1 MKSSNRL
8 SFSSGCLAIAKMP
21 SNPPVTISIVVQNL
35 AKAFS
40 LNWFWQFFPPRQ
52 LPQRGQSWRCMTQR
66 EQALSAEVAH
76 YAKEVR
82 SLRRQLA
89 EKEHL
94 AAVGALTASI
104 VHEIRN
110 PLTTLWMWLN
120 YCQHQDL
127 SEAAT
132 ERLSLALADGDRLQR
147 LLNQVLLYAKPQI
160 LQRKELNL
168 NQLVA
173 ETLDAFQHTPV
184 ALDRKL
190 EFWHSSTQVTLIADP
205 DKLKQVL
212 INLLTNACEAV
223 SDGDSI
229 CIRIEPIF
237 GDRICLQVCNGG
249 TPIPPEQLPKLT
261 EPFYTTKT
269 TGTGLG
275 LAIVQQIV
283 EAHAGAIQIESSETH
298 GTTVTVTLP
307 NGR

>member
-1 MKSSNRL
+1 MKNSNRL
-8 SFSSGCLAIAKMP
+8 SFSSGCLAIARMP
-21 SNPPVTISIVVQNL
+21 STPSVTLSNITQTL
-35 AKAFS
+35 AEPLS
-40 LNWFWQFFPPRQ
+40 LNYFWQFFTPKQ
-52 LPQRGQSWRCMTQR
+52 SSQWGQSWRCMTRR
-66 EQALSAEVAH
+66 EQALSAEVAR
-76 YAKEVR
+76 YAEEIQ
-82 SLRRQLA
+82 SLRMQLA

-120 YCQHQDL
+120 YCQRQDL
-127 SEAAT
+127 SASAT
-132 ERLSLALADGDRLQR
+132 ERLALALADGDRLQR
-147 LLNQVLLYAKPQI
+147 LLNQILLYAKPQT
-160 LQRKELNL
+160 LQLKELNL

-173 ETLDAFQHTPV
+173 ETLDAFQPTPV

-223 SDGDSI
+223 SDGDSVH
-229 CIRIEPIF
+229 IRIEPIF

-249 TPIPPEQLPKLT
+249 PPIPPEQLPKLT
-261 EPFYTTKT
+261 EPFYTTKA

-283 EAHAGAIQIESSETH
+283 EAHAGVMQIESSETH

-307 NGR
+307 NRR

>member
-1 MKSSNRL
+1 MKNSNRL
-8 SFSSGCLAIAKMP
+8 SFASGCLAIAKMP
-21 SNPPVTISIVVQNL
+21 SNPTEMLPVVVQNL
-35 AKAFS
+35 AKS
-40 LNWFWQFFPPRQ
+40 LSFNWFWPFFTPRQ
-52 LPQRGQSWRCMTQR
+52 LPQQGQSWRCMTQR
-66 EQALSAEVAH
+66 EQALAAEVAH
-76 YAKEVR
+76 YAREVR
-82 SLRRQLA
+82 SLQRQLA

-94 AAVGALTASI
+94 AAVGALAASI

-127 SEAAT
+127 SEVAM

-147 LLNQVLLYAKPQI
+147 LLNQILLYAKPQT
-160 LQRKELNL
+160 LQRQELNL
-168 NQLVA
+168 NQLVV
-173 ETLDAFQHTPV
+173 ETLEVFQHTPV

-190 EFWHSSTQVTLIADP
+190 EFWHSSTPVFLIADP

-229 CIRIEPIF
+229 YIGVKLIG
-237 GDRICLQVCNGG
+237 GDRIGLQVHNGG
-249 TPIPPEQLPKLT
+249 TSISSDQLPKLT
-261 EPFYTTKT
+261 EPFYTTKA

-275 LAIVQQIV
+275 LTIVQQIV

-307 NGR
+307 NSR